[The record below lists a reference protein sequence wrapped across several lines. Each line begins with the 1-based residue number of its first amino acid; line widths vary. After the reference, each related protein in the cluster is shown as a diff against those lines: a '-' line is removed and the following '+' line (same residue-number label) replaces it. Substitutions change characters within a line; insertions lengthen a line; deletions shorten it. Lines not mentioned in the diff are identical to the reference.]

1 MMRFVK
7 RAEINKAD
15 SFKIRTIAI
24 LLSLV
29 VLGIFL
35 LVIKL
40 NPIEVYAAI
49 VKGSF
54 GTAYSMKQ
62 TLIKAIPLIIASL
75 GISIA
80 FKMQFWNIGGE
91 GQILMGALAASYFAL
106 KFPQMPQL
114 PLILIMFSAGV
125 LGGGL
130 WALIAAALKGK
141 WKTNETI
148 VTLMLNYI
156 AIKIITYLQYGP
168 WKDKNAMG
176 FPKIPNFSPNA
187 TLPQVFGIHMG
198 WIIAVILVIIV
209 YIFMKYTKKGYEISV
224 LGESEKTAIYSG
236 IRIQKT
242 MYVAIFLS
250 GALCGI
256 AGVIQASAVS
266 RTLTSQVAGGAGFT
280 AIIIAWLAA
289 LSAPVIVIVAILFA
303 ALLEGASFIQTAFGI
318 PESAAQLIQAII
330 LFFVLGSEFFTRYKV
345 SFQNQSYVSEINIP
359 ECNIPEVNQGEIK
372 LNDETQKECNTKEE
386 E

>member
-1 MMRFVK
+1 MRFVK
-7 RAEINKAD
+7 RAEISKMD

-24 LLSLV
+24 LLSLL
-29 VLGIFL
+29 VLAIFL
-35 LVIKL
+35 LIIKL
-40 NPIEVYAAI
+40 NPIDVYAAI
-49 VKGSF
+49 IKGSF
-54 GTAYSMKQ
+54 GTEYTVKQ
-62 TLIKAIPLIIASL
+62 TLIKAIPLIITSL

-91 GQILMGALAASYFAL
+91 GQILMGALCASYFAL
-106 KFPQMPQL
+106 KYPQMPQI
-114 PLILIMFSAGV
+114 PLLLLMFTAGV

-130 WALIAAALKGK
+130 WALIAAVLKGK

-176 FPKIPNFSPNA
+176 FPKIPNFSPSA
-187 TLPQVFGIHMG
+187 TLPQFFGIHMG
-198 WIIAVILVIIV
+198 WVIAVIFAIIV

-236 IRIQKT
+236 IKIKNT

-266 RTLTSQVAGGAGFT
+266 RTLTLQVAGGAGFT
-280 AIIIAWLAA
+280 AIIIAWLSA
-289 LSAPVIVIVAILFA
+289 LSAPVIVIVSILFA

-318 PESAAQLIQAII
+318 PEAAAQLIQAVI
-330 LFFVLGSEFFTRYKV
+330 LFFVLGSEFFTRYMI
-345 SFQNQSYVSEINIP
+345 SFKEQCYVSEVAIP
-359 ECNIPEVNQGEIK
+359 ECNISEVNMEQVK
-372 LNDETQKECNTKEE
+372 QDEGNIKEE
-386 E
+386 NENG

>member
-1 MMRFVK
+1 MRFVK
-7 RAEINKAD
+7 RAEISKAD

-24 LLSLV
+24 LLSLL
-29 VLGIFL
+29 VLAIFL

-40 NPIEVYAAI
+40 NPIDVYVAI
-49 VKGSF
+49 IKGSF
-54 GTAYSMKQ
+54 GSEYTVKQ

-91 GQILMGALAASYFAL
+91 GQILMGALFASYFAL
-106 KFPQMPQL
+106 KFPQMPQI
-114 PLILIMFSAGV
+114 PLLLIMFSAGI

-130 WALIAAALKGK
+130 WALIAAVLKGK

-187 TLPQVFGIHMG
+187 TLPQFFGIHMG
-198 WIIAVILVIIV
+198 WVVALILVIIV

-236 IRIQKT
+236 IKIKNT

-250 GALCGI
+250 GALCGT

-266 RTLTSQVAGGAGFT
+266 RTLTLQVAGGAGFT
-280 AIIIAWLAA
+280 AIIIAWLSA
-289 LSAPVIVIVAILFA
+289 LSAPIIVIVSILFA

-318 PESAAQLIQAII
+318 PEAAAQLIQAVI

-345 SFQNQSYVSEINIP
+345 SFKEQCYVSEINIP
-359 ECNIPEVNQGEIK
+359 KDNTYEINEEQAK
-372 LNDETQKECNTKEE
+372 KDDGTIKEE
-386 E
+386 NENG

>member
-1 MMRFVK
+1 MRFVK
-7 RAEINKAD
+7 RAEISKAD

-24 LLSLV
+24 LLSLL
-29 VLGIFL
+29 VLAMFL
-35 LVIKL
+35 LVLKL
-40 NPIEVYAAI
+40 NPIEVYAALI
-49 VKGSF
+49 EGSF
-54 GTAYSMKQ
+54 GSAYTLKQ
-62 TLIKAIPLIIASL
+62 TIIKAIPLIIASL

-91 GQILMGALAASYFAL
+91 GQILMGALFASYFAF
-106 KFPQMPQL
+106 KFPQMSQL
-114 PLILIMFSAGV
+114 PLLVIMVCAGI

-130 WALIAAALKGK
+130 WALIAAVLKGK

-156 AIKIITYLQYGP
+156 ALKIITYLQYGP

-176 FPKIPNFSPNA
+176 FPKMPNFTPSA
-187 TLPQVFGIHMG
+187 TLPQFFGIHMG
-198 WIIAVILVIIV
+198 WVIAVILVILV
-209 YIFMKYTKKGYEISV
+209 YIFMKYTKKGYEVAV

-236 IRIQKT
+236 IKIKNT

-266 RTLTSQVAGGAGFT
+266 RTLTLQVAGGAGFT

-289 LSAPVIVIVAILFA
+289 LSAPIIVIVSILFA

-318 PESAAQLIQAII
+318 PEAAAQLIQAVI
-330 LFFVLGSEFFTRYKV
+330 LFFVLGSEFFTRYKISV
-345 SFQNQSYVSEINIP
+345 KEQCYVSEINIP
-359 ECNIPEVNQGEIK
+359 EVNVAEVKQDESNI
-372 LNDETQKECNTKEE
+372 KEGN
-386 E
+386 

>member
-1 MMRFVK
+1 MIQIVK
-7 RAEINKAD
+7 RAEISKAD
-15 SFKIRTIAI
+15 NFKIRTIAI
-24 LLSLV
+24 LISLV

-35 LVIKL
+35 LVLKL
-40 NPIEVYAAI
+40 NPMEVYASLI
-49 VKGSF
+49 KGSF
-54 GTAYSMKQ
+54 GTSYSTKQ
-62 TLIKAIPLIIASL
+62 TLIRAIPLIITSL

-91 GQILMGALAASYFAL
+91 GQIVMGAFAASFFAL
-106 KFPQMPQL
+106 KFPQMPVF
-114 PLILIMFSAGV
+114 PLLLIMFCAGI

-130 WALIAAALKGK
+130 WALIAALLKGK

-156 AIKIITYLQYGP
+156 ALKFITYLQYGP
-168 WKDKNAMG
+168 WKDKRAMG

-198 WIIAVILVIIV
+198 WIIAIVLVILV

-224 LGESEKTAIYSG
+224 LGESEKTAMYAG
-236 IRIQKT
+236 IKIQKT
-242 MYVAIFLS
+242 MYIAIFLS

-266 RTLTSQVAGGAGFT
+266 RTLSPEIAGGAGFT
-280 AIIIAWLAA
+280 AIIITWLSA
-289 LSAPVIVIVAILFA
+289 LSAPIIVVVAILFA

-318 PESAAQLIQAII
+318 PQAAAQLIQAII
-330 LFFVLGSEFFTRYKV
+330 LFFVLGSEFFTKYK
-345 SFQNQSYVSEINIP
+345 INFLA
-359 ECNIPEVNQGEIK
+359 EGK
-372 LNDETQKECNTKEE
+372 QKEANKNG
-386 E
+386 

>member
-1 MMRFVK
+1 MRFVK
-7 RAEINKAD
+7 RAEISKTD

-24 LLSLV
+24 LLSLL
-29 VLGIFL
+29 VLAIFL
-35 LVIKL
+35 LVLKL
-40 NPIEVYAAI
+40 NPIDVYAAI
-49 VKGSF
+49 IQGSF
-54 GTAYSMKQ
+54 GSAYTVKQ
-62 TLIKAIPLIIASL
+62 TLIKAIPLIITSL

-91 GQILMGALAASYFAL
+91 GQILMGALFASYFAF
-106 KFPQMPQL
+106 KFPQMPKI
-114 PLILIMFSAGV
+114 PLMLIMFTAGV

-130 WALIAAALKGK
+130 WALIAAVLKGK

-156 AIKIITYLQYGP
+156 ALKIITYLQYGP

-176 FPKIPNFSPNA
+176 FPKMPNFSPNA
-187 TLPQVFGIHMG
+187 TLPQFFGIHMG
-198 WIIAVILVIIV
+198 WVIAVILVIIV
-209 YIFMKYTKKGYEISV
+209 YIFMKYTKKGYEIAV

-236 IRIQKT
+236 IKIKNT

-256 AGVIQASAVS
+256 SGVIQASAVS
-266 RTLTSQVAGGAGFT
+266 RTLTLQVAGGTGFT

-289 LSAPVIVIVAILFA
+289 LSAPVIVIVSILFA

-318 PESAAQLIQAII
+318 PEAAAQLIQAVI
-330 LFFVLGSEFFTRYKV
+330 LFFVLGSEFFTRYKL
-345 SFQNQSYVSEINIP
+345 SFKEQCYVSEVNIAQVSAA
-359 ECNIPEVNQGEIK
+359 EVKQ
-372 LNDETQKECNTKEE
+372 DECNTKEE
-386 E
+386 D

>member
-1 MMRFVK
+1 MIKFVK
-7 RAEINKAD
+7 RAEIRKAD

-24 LLSLV
+24 LLSLML
-29 VLGIFL
+29 LGIFL
-35 LVIKL
+35 LVLKF
-40 NPIEVYAAI
+40 NPLEVYAAI
-49 VKGSF
+49 IEGSF
-54 GTAYSMKQ
+54 GSAYTMKQ
-62 TLIKAIPLIIASL
+62 TLIKAIPLIITSL

-91 GQILMGALAASYFAL
+91 GQILVGALFASYFAF
-106 KFPQMPQL
+106 KFPQMAKV
-114 PLILIMFSAGV
+114 PLLLIMFSAGI

-130 WALIAAALKGK
+130 WALIAAFLKGK

-176 FPKIPNFSPNA
+176 FPKMPNFTPSA
-187 TLPQVFGIHMG
+187 TLPQVLGIHMG
-198 WIIAVILVIIV
+198 WIVAFILVIIV
-209 YIFMKYTKKGYEISV
+209 YIFMKYTKKGYEVSV

-236 IRIQKT
+236 IKIKET

-266 RTLTSQVAGGAGFT
+266 RTLTLQVSGGAGFT
-280 AIIIAWLAA
+280 AIIITWLSA
-289 LSAPVIVIVAILFA
+289 LSAPIIVIVAILFA
-303 ALLEGASFIQTAFGI
+303 ALLEGASFIQTSFGI
-318 PESAAQLIQAII
+318 PEAAAQLIQAVI
-330 LFFVLGSEFFTRYKV
+330 LFFVLGSEFFTRYKI
-345 SFQNQSYVSEINIP
+345 SFKDQSYVSGININEVKVSEIIKD
-359 ECNIPEVNQGEIK
+359 ECNIKEGE
-372 LNDETQKECNTKEE
+372 
-386 E
+386 

>member
-1 MMRFVK
+1 MIKFVK
-7 RAEINKAD
+7 RAEIRKAD

-24 LLSLV
+24 LLSLML
-29 VLGIFL
+29 LGIFL
-35 LVIKL
+35 LVLKF
-40 NPIEVYAAI
+40 NPLEVYAAI
-49 VKGSF
+49 IEGSF
-54 GTAYSMKQ
+54 GSAYTMKQ
-62 TLIKAIPLIIASL
+62 TLIKAIPLIITSL

-91 GQILMGALAASYFAL
+91 GQILVGALFASYFAF
-106 KFPQMPQL
+106 KFPQMAKV
-114 PLILIMFSAGV
+114 PLLLIMFSAGI

-130 WALIAAALKGK
+130 WALIAAFLKGK

-176 FPKIPNFSPNA
+176 FPKMPNFTPSA
-187 TLPQVFGIHMG
+187 TLPQVLGIHMG
-198 WIIAVILVIIV
+198 WIVAFILVIIV
-209 YIFMKYTKKGYEISV
+209 YIFMKYTKKGYEVSV

-236 IRIQKT
+236 IKIKET

-266 RTLTSQVAGGAGFT
+266 RTLTLQVSGGAGFT
-280 AIIIAWLAA
+280 AIIITWLSA
-289 LSAPVIVIVAILFA
+289 LSAPIIVIVAILFA
-303 ALLEGASFIQTAFGI
+303 ALLEGASFIQTSFGI
-318 PESAAQLIQAII
+318 PEAAAQLIQAVI
-330 LFFVLGSEFFTRYKV
+330 LFYVLGSEFFTRYKI
-345 SFQNQSYVSEINIP
+345 SFKDQSYVSGININEVKVSEIIKD
-359 ECNIPEVNQGEIK
+359 ECNIKEGE
-372 LNDETQKECNTKEE
+372 
-386 E
+386 

>member
-1 MMRFVK
+1 MRFVK
-7 RAEINKAD
+7 RAEISKTD

-24 LLSLV
+24 LLSLL
-29 VLGIFL
+29 VLAIFL
-35 LVIKL
+35 LVLKL
-40 NPIEVYAAI
+40 NPIDVYAAI
-49 VKGSF
+49 IQGSF
-54 GTAYSMKQ
+54 GSAYTVKQ
-62 TLIKAIPLIIASL
+62 TLIKAIPLIITSL

-91 GQILMGALAASYFAL
+91 GQILMGALFASYFAF
-106 KFPQMPQL
+106 KFPQMPKV
-114 PLILIMFSAGV
+114 PLMLIMFTAGV

-130 WALIAAALKGK
+130 WALIAAVLKGK

-156 AIKIITYLQYGP
+156 ALKIITYLQYGP

-176 FPKIPNFSPNA
+176 FPKMPNFSPNA
-187 TLPQVFGIHMG
+187 TLPQFFGIHMG
-198 WIIAVILVIIV
+198 WVIAVILVIIV
-209 YIFMKYTKKGYEISV
+209 YIFMKYTKKGYEIAV

-236 IRIQKT
+236 IKIKNT

-256 AGVIQASAVS
+256 SGVIQASAVS
-266 RTLTSQVAGGAGFT
+266 RTLTLQVAGGTGFT

-289 LSAPVIVIVAILFA
+289 LSAPVIVIVSILFA

-318 PESAAQLIQAII
+318 PEAAAQLIQAVI
-330 LFFVLGSEFFTRYKV
+330 LFFVLGSEFFTRYKI
-345 SFQNQSYVSEINIP
+345 SIKEQCYVSEINIAQVNAAEVKQD
-359 ECNIPEVNQGEIK
+359 ECNI
-372 LNDETQKECNTKEE
+372 KEE
-386 E
+386 D

>member
-1 MMRFVK
+1 MMKFVK
-7 RAEINKAD
+7 RAEISKSD
-15 SFKIRTIAI
+15 SFKIRSAAI

-29 VLGIFL
+29 VLAIFL
-35 LVIKL
+35 LVLKL

-49 VKGSF
+49 IKGSF
-54 GTAYSMKQ
+54 GTSYTIKQ
-62 TLIKAIPLIIASL
+62 TLIKAIPLIITSL

-91 GQILMGALAASYFAL
+91 GQILVGALCASYFAF
-106 KFPQMPQL
+106 KFPQMSKI
-114 PLILIMFSAGV
+114 PLMLIMFCAAI

-130 WALIAAALKGK
+130 WALIAAVLKGK

-176 FPKIPNFSPNA
+176 FPKMPNFSPNA
-187 TLPQVFGIHMG
+187 TLPQFFGIHMG
-198 WIIAVILVIIV
+198 WVIAAILVIIV

-236 IRIQKT
+236 IKIHET

-266 RTLTSQVAGGAGFT
+266 RTLTLQVAGGAGFT

-289 LSAPVIVIVAILFA
+289 LSAPVIVIVSILFA

-318 PESAAQLIQAII
+318 PEAAAQLIQAVI
-330 LFFVLGSEFFTRYKV
+330 LFFVLGSEFFTRYKL
-345 SFQNQSYVSEINIP
+345 SFRQQCYVSEINIS
-359 ECNIPEVNQGEIK
+359 EVNQGEVKLKDESQTEGNIK
-372 LNDETQKECNTKEE
+372 EGE
-386 E
+386 

>member
-1 MMRFVK
+1 MRFVK
-7 RAEINKAD
+7 RAEISKTD

-24 LLSLV
+24 LLSLL
-29 VLGIFL
+29 VLAIFL

-40 NPIEVYAAI
+40 NPIDVYAAI
-49 VKGSF
+49 IKGSF
-54 GTAYSMKQ
+54 GTEYTVKQ

-91 GQILMGALAASYFAL
+91 GQILMGALFASYFAL
-106 KFPQMPQL
+106 KFPQMPQI
-114 PLILIMFSAGV
+114 PLLLIMFAAGI
-125 LGGGL
+125 LGGGM
-130 WALIAAALKGK
+130 WALIAAVLKGK
-141 WKTNETI
+141 WNTNETI

-176 FPKIPNFSPNA
+176 FPKIPNFSQNA
-187 TLPQVFGIHMG
+187 TLPQFFGIHMG
-198 WIIAVILVIIV
+198 WVIAVVFAIIV

-236 IRIQKT
+236 IKIKNT

-266 RTLTSQVAGGAGFT
+266 RTLTLQVAGGTGFT
-280 AIIIAWLAA
+280 AIIIAWLSA
-289 LSAPVIVIVAILFA
+289 LSAPIIVIVSILFA

-318 PESAAQLIQAII
+318 PEAAAQLIQAVI

-345 SFQNQSYVSEINIP
+345 AFKEQCYVSEINIP
-359 ECNIPEVNQGEIK
+359 
-372 LNDETQKECNTKEE
+372 NDNTSEANEDQVKKDDGTIKEE
-386 E
+386 NENG